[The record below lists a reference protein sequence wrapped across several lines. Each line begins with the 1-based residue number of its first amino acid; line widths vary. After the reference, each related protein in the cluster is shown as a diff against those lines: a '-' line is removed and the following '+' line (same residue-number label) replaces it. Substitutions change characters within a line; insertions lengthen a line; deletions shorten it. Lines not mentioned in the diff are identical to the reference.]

1 MIKLVNAYKD
11 YKKGKLV
18 TKTLKDINLEIEND
32 GLISILGPS
41 GCGKTTLL
49 NILGG
54 LDKLTSGKMY
64 LNELDTSTMNE
75 KKWDT
80 YRNSQV
86 GFVFQEF
93 NLIDHMTVYEN
104 VSVSLNLCNYKRKN
118 KKEKIEKVL
127 SQVGLLDK
135 KNKKPNQ
142 LSGGEKQRVAIAR
155 AIVNDPKIILADE
168 PTGALDTENSNEIMK
183 LLKEISKTKI
193 VLVVTHNEELANE
206 YSDRIIKMKD
216 GKIVENT
223 YMISVRSNKDNE
235 QSKGQS
241 SEKSN
246 GKIEKPLSK
255 VHMTLGMSLLMSYK
269 NLLSKFFRTICT
281 IFAGCIGLIAVA
293 LIITVSSSVSEYV
306 NRIQVEALKDKP
318 ITISSS
324 SIYTTTG
331 NIITNRVEFPTTN
344 EIIVSHTTTNYV
356 QNNTMNEE
364 LVNKIESL
372 DKSKYTIIDYDR
384 SINMKLFRKSSLG
397 IGRIYTSYFT
407 EMSANQLMDIE
418 YDVIAGKRP
427 SKYNEVALLVDTYNT
442 IGANVLKSIGLDDT
456 VDKYLFEDIIG
467 QTYKLIDNNDYYKY
481 NKTLDIYET
490 YNKYMTIPELYET
503 GETITITGILR
514 ENPNSSYNL
523 YQSGIMYTKDLT
535 DYVNQKAK
543 ESDIVKDQMLYGYE
557 KNVLT
562 GNPFEEKVSS
572 SSTQTIKYQYDNQME
587 ELGAVIKVTSVQIYT
602 NNFED
607 RKYIESSIKDNSVF
621 TSLSNVYYRDYMASM
636 AEEFDTFI
644 KVLTKVLIIFALIS
658 LLVSSIMIGI
668 ITYISVNEREK
679 EIGILRS
686 VGARRIDILSIFCSE
701 TFIIGILAGV
711 LGVILAYVIREPINS
726 FIQNLVKENISNA
739 QSVVKENLVDFKPI
753 LFVWLVL
760 GNSVLTIISGLIPSI
775 KASLKNPIDALKSL

>member
-1 MIKLVNAYKD
+1 MGAF
-11 YKKGKLV
+11 G
-18 TKTLKDINLEIEND
+18 
-32 GLISILGPS
+32 
-41 GCGKTTLL
+41 
-49 NILGG
+49 
-54 LDKLTSGKMY
+54 
-64 LNELDTSTMNE
+64 
-75 KKWDT
+75 
-80 YRNSQV
+80 
-86 GFVFQEF
+86 
-93 NLIDHMTVYEN
+93 
-104 VSVSLNLCNYKRKN
+104 
-118 KKEKIEKVL
+118 
-127 SQVGLLDK
+127 
-135 KNKKPNQ
+135 
-142 LSGGEKQRVAIAR
+142 
-155 AIVNDPKIILADE
+155 IILLVV
-168 PTGALDTENSNEIMK
+168 GIL
-183 LLKEISKTKI
+183 
-193 VLVVTHNEELANE
+193 VLVLLCT
-206 YSDRIIKMKD
+206 
-216 GKIVENT
+216 
-223 YMISVRSNKDNE
+223 SVRVVRQATAVVVE
-235 QSKGQS
+235 R
-241 SEKSN
+241 
-246 GKIEKPLSK
+246 
-255 VHMTLGMSLLMSYK
+255 LG
-269 NLLSKFFRTICT
+269 
-281 IFAGCIGLIAVA
+281 
-293 LIITVSSSVSEYV
+293 
-306 NRIQVEALKDKP
+306 
-318 ITISSS
+318 
-324 SIYTTTG
+324 
-331 NIITNRVEFPTTN
+331 
-344 EIIVSHTTTNYV
+344 
-356 QNNTMNEE
+356 
-364 LVNKIESL
+364 
-372 DKSKYTIIDYDR
+372 
-384 SINMKLFRKSSLG
+384 
-397 IGRIYTSYFT
+397 
-407 EMSANQLMDIE
+407 
-418 YDVIAGKRP
+418 
-427 SKYNEVALLVDTYNT
+427 
-442 IGANVLKSIGLDDT
+442 
-456 VDKYLFEDIIG
+456 
-467 QTYKLIDNNDYYKY
+467 KY

-739 QSVVKENLVDFKPI
+739 QSVVKENLVDFKPV

>member
-1 MIKLVNAYKD
+1 
-11 YKKGKLV
+11 
-18 TKTLKDINLEIEND
+18 
-32 GLISILGPS
+32 
-41 GCGKTTLL
+41 
-49 NILGG
+49 
-54 LDKLTSGKMY
+54 
-64 LNELDTSTMNE
+64 
-75 KKWDT
+75 
-80 YRNSQV
+80 
-86 GFVFQEF
+86 
-93 NLIDHMTVYEN
+93 
-104 VSVSLNLCNYKRKN
+104 
-118 KKEKIEKVL
+118 
-127 SQVGLLDK
+127 
-135 KNKKPNQ
+135 
-142 LSGGEKQRVAIAR
+142 
-155 AIVNDPKIILADE
+155 
-168 PTGALDTENSNEIMK
+168 
-183 LLKEISKTKI
+183 
-193 VLVVTHNEELANE
+193 
-206 YSDRIIKMKD
+206 
-216 GKIVENT
+216 
-223 YMISVRSNKDNE
+223 
-235 QSKGQS
+235 
-241 SEKSN
+241 
-246 GKIEKPLSK
+246 
-255 VHMTLGMSLLMSYK
+255 
-269 NLLSKFFRTICT
+269 
-281 IFAGCIGLIAVA
+281 
-293 LIITVSSSVSEYV
+293 
-306 NRIQVEALKDKP
+306 
-318 ITISSS
+318 
-324 SIYTTTG
+324 
-331 NIITNRVEFPTTN
+331 
-344 EIIVSHTTTNYV
+344 
-356 QNNTMNEE
+356 
-364 LVNKIESL
+364 
-372 DKSKYTIIDYDR
+372 
-384 SINMKLFRKSSLG
+384 MKLFRKSSLG

-572 SSTQTIKYQYDNQME
+572 SSTQTKKYQYDNQME